1 MKKETY
7 NRDWNPTPNEVGY
20 KKEFEDYWRKRTDS
34 RHKGKLISLFVER
47 YGDKILDTT
56 LLSLANIMKTPL
68 EKVQKFFENVE
79 NNLSNETKQK
89 ISMINKESSNVDFN
103 GDNNEPNVMDPSPP
117 ESRPISKI
125 DLTSLEKEKWF
136 NDTEI
141 HLYLRYFLIHSNIS
155 CLKDIPNEVYI
166 FDPKFS
172 TLEKEKIDV
181 KKYVDHLKLANKNIL
196 LMPLNL
202 LGNHWALLIFD
213 VPKRKT

>member
-7 NRDWNPTPNEVGY
+7 NRDWKPVPNEVGY
-20 KKEFEDYWRKRTDS
+20 KKEFEDYWRKRTDA
-34 RHKGKLISLFVER
+34 RYKGKLISLFVER

-68 EKVQKFFENVE
+68 EKVQNFFENVE

-89 ISMINKESSNVDFN
+89 ISMKNKESSNVDFN

-117 ESRPISKI
+117 ESRPISKNV
-125 DLTSLEKEKWF
+125 LTSLEKEKWL

-155 CLKDIPNEVYI
+155 CLKDIPNEVI
-166 FDPKFS
+166 FLIQSFQH
-172 TLEKEKIDV
+172 LR
-181 KKYVDHLKLANKNIL
+181 KK
-196 LMPLNL
+196 
-202 LGNHWALLIFD
+202 
-213 VPKRKT
+213 R